1 MEGRVSE
8 EDNRIGSESSA
19 RKRSFS
25 TAWLSAGFSAAAVL
39 FSAYSLWESRLKQP
53 DLRVFLPSVIEYS
66 APYQNS
72 NFEAIIIPI
81 TISNEGARTGTVLS
95 LELDV
100 TDPKTNQT
108 KHFYAANF
116 GRWTMERTRS
126 GAYQPF
132 APMALAGYSIRTET
146 VQFYTRGE
154 EEQPPQVIREEQVY
168 RFTLTLRDVA
178 NEGRAPA
185 TLSFERELRHYDA
198 RAFNAGTLW
207 LYPKEW
213 HAAKQAAS
221 NSAAP

>member
-1 MEGRVSE
+1 MAE
-8 EDNRIGSESSA
+8 ENVKTKGEPSD
-19 RKRSFS
+19 RKRSPATGWVT
-25 TAWLSAGFSAAAVL
+25 TAFSAVALL
-39 FSAYSLWESRLKQP
+39 FSAYSLWESRLKQS
-53 DLRVFLPSVIEYS
+53 DLRMFVPAVIEYS
-66 APYQNS
+66 SPYQNS

-132 APMALAGYSIRTET
+132 APMALAGYSSRTET

-154 EEQPPQVIREEQVY
+154 EENPPQMIRETQVY
-168 RFTLTLRDVA
+168 RFTVTLRDVA
-178 NEGRAPA
+178 NDQRTPVA
-185 TLSFERELRHYDA
+185 LNFERELRHYDA

-207 LYPKEW
+207 LYPKDW
-213 HAAKQAAS
+213 HATKQAAS
-221 NSAAP
+221 VSAP